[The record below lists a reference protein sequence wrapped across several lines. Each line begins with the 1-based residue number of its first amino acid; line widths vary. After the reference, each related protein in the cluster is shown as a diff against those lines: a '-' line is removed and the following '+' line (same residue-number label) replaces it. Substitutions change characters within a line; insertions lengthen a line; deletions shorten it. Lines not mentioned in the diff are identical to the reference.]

1 MYDSRLP
8 KRLIIK
14 GVSVALTR
22 RDVDHIA
29 HLARLAVSEEEAA
42 DYVAKLSR
50 ILDFVD
56 QLKAVDTT
64 GVTPMAH
71 PLAMDQR
78 LRADEVTETD
88 RHELYQQNAPKAEAG
103 LYLVPR
109 VIE

>member
-1 MYDSRLP
+1 M
-8 KRLIIK
+8 
-14 GVSVALTR
+14 
-22 RDVDHIA
+22 DHIA

-50 ILDFVD
+50 ILGMVD
-56 QLKAVDTT
+56 QLKQVDTA

-71 PLAMDQR
+71 PLDMAQR
-78 LRADEVTETD
+78 LRPDAVTEPD
-88 RHELYQQNAPKAEAG
+88 QRELVQRNAPRAEEG

>member
-1 MYDSRLP
+1 
-8 KRLIIK
+8 
-14 GVSVALTR
+14 
-22 RDVDHIA
+22 VDHIA

-50 ILDFVD
+50 ILGMVD
-56 QLKAVDTT
+56 QLKQVDTA

-71 PLAMDQR
+71 PLDMAQR
-78 LRADEVTETD
+78 LRPDAVTEPD
-88 RHELYQQNAPKAEAG
+88 QRELVQRNAPRAEEG

>member
-1 MYDSRLP
+1 
-8 KRLIIK
+8 
-14 GVSVALTR
+14 
-22 RDVDHIA
+22 VDHIA

-50 ILDFVD
+50 ILAMVD
-56 QLKAVDTT
+56 QLQQVDTA

-71 PLAMDQR
+71 PLDMVQR
-78 LRADEVTETD
+78 LRPDAVTEAD
-88 RHELYQQNAPKAEAG
+88 QRELVQRNAPRVEEG